1 MKVGDLVQSRPF
13 KPHLGIGIIIA
24 THPIRTYGQMVIVSW
39 ASGRE
44 QWVNTCMLQAV
55 KK

>member
-1 MKVGDLVQSRPF
+1 MKIGDLVQSRPF

-24 THPIRTYGQMVIVSW
+24 THSSLTQMIIVRW

-55 KK
+55 KKCP